1 MVRIHLIIEMIR
13 WTSLAPWEFT
23 FPLPGSLAST
33 FLTPL
38 IGLTLETQIVYARQ
52 SENRLSKLREVDPC
66 PQSRSY
72 EMSNPAEVAL
82 NKACRVR
89 LLGPQGFP

>member
-1 MVRIHLIIEMIR
+1 MVRIHLIIKMIR
-13 WTSLAPWEFT
+13 WTGLAPWEFT
-23 FPLPGSLAST
+23 FPLPGSLA

-52 SENRLSKLREVDPC
+52 SENRISKLREVDSC

-72 EMSNPAEVAL
+72 EMSDPAEVAL
-82 NKACRVR
+82 NKALRVR

>member
-52 SENRLSKLREVDPC
+52 SENRISQLREVDPC
-66 PQSRSY
+66 SLT
-72 EMSNPAEVAL
+72 SNPAEVAL